1 MERTIRTLKAMK
13 GFTTE
18 DGFPITEND
27 KYFSVKIREY
37 PQYPAFKGRKPVPL
51 YSIAGPYRN
60 PKATEPTGDILYF
73 FKRENAE
80 KYVSEMK
87 GK

>member
-1 MERTIRTLKAMK
+1 MK

-18 DGFPITEND
+18 DGFLITEND
-27 KYFSVKIREY
+27 KYFSVKIEKY
-37 PQYPAFKGRKPVPL
+37 PQHPAFKDRKPVPL

-60 PKATEPTGDILYF
+60 SKATEPTGDILYF

-80 KYVSEMK
+80 KYVSEIK

>member
-1 MERTIRTLKAMK
+1 MDNKVL
-13 GFTTE
+13 FTTE
-18 DGFPITEND
+18 DGFPITKND
-27 KYFSVKIREY
+27 KYFSIKIKEY
-37 PQYPAFKGRKPVPL
+37 PQHPVFKGKKPVPL

-80 KYVSEMK
+80 NYKNKRTSRK
-87 GK
+87 RI

>member
-1 MERTIRTLKAMK
+1 MDDKVL
-13 GFTTE
+13 FTTE
-18 DGFPITEND
+18 DGFKITEND

-37 PQYPAFKGRKPVPL
+37 QQHQSFKGRKPVPL
-51 YSIAGPYRN
+51 YLIAGPYKN

-80 KYVSEMK
+80 KYVLEIK
-87 GK
+87 GE